1 VQEALA
7 NAREHAGS
15 TSARVAVRYGKE
27 ALDLEIA
34 DDGRASPH
42 GESGGDGLAGTR
54 ERVAL
59 YGGELEAGP
68 RAGGGYTVDAH
79 LLIEPSAT

>member
-1 VQEALA
+1 M
-7 NAREHAGS
+7 
-15 TSARVAVRYGKE
+15 T
-27 ALDLEIA
+27 LDVEIA
-34 DDGRASPH
+34 DDGRGAPNDEH
-42 GESGGDGLAGTR
+42 GLAGMR

-79 LLIEPSAT
+79 LPLEPTAT